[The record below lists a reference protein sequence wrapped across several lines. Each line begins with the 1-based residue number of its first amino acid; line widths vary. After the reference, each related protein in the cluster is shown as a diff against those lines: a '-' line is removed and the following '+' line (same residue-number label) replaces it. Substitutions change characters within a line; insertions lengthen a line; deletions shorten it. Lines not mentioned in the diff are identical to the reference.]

1 MATSTIKS
9 VEDLH
14 RYVFGL
20 DRGLSTIFR
29 GVRDSEK
36 HTLVP
41 SLGRGE
47 FPAFGDQ
54 SIIRNERRMFKLFRE
69 AALPYLS
76 FTPRNDWEW
85 LAIAQHH
92 GLPTRLLDWTTNPLV
107 ALYFAVEKEHDGDSA
122 IFVYTGTETVD
133 TDTMP
138 DPFAI
143 DKVFRYRPPHI
154 TQRIVAQSGLFT
166 VHNEPDKPFESP
178 QIKKIIIEKTER
190 REIKAQ
196 LYKCGISRK
205 TMFPGLDGLTSDIKW
220 LTYEMH

>member
-1 MATSTIKS
+1 MTTSTITS
-9 VEDLH
+9 IEDLH
-14 RYVFGL
+14 KYVFGFG
-20 DRGLSTIFR
+20 RGMSAIFR

-41 SLGRGE
+41 SLTRRK
-47 FPAFGDQ
+47 FAPFGDD
-54 SIIRNERRMFKLFRE
+54 SITRNERRMFKLFRE

-122 IFVYTGTETVD
+122 IYVYTGPETVD
-133 TDTMP
+133 TDAMP
-138 DPFAI
+138 NPFEI
-143 DKVFRYRPPHI
+143 DKVLRYRPPHI
-154 TQRIVAQSGLFT
+154 TPRIVAQSGLFT
-166 VHNEPDKPFESP
+166 IHNEPNNPFESP
-178 QIKKIIIEKTER
+178 KIEKLLIKGTMR

-196 LYKCGISRK
+196 LYKYGISRK
-205 TMFPGLDGLTSDIKW
+205 TLFPGLDGLASDLEW
-220 LTYEMH
+220 FHYEIH

>member
-1 MATSTIKS
+1 MTATILETI
-9 VEDLH
+9 EDLH
-14 RYVFGL
+14 KYVFGL
-20 DRGLSTIFR
+20 ERRLSLIFR

-36 HTLVP
+36 HALIP
-41 SLGRGE
+41 SLGRRKI
-47 FPAFGDQ
+47 PSFGDN
-54 SIIRNERRMFKLFRE
+54 SLVRNERRMFKLFKE

-122 IFVYTGTETVD
+122 IYVYSGTETVD

-138 DPFAI
+138 SPFDI
-143 DKVFRYRPPHI
+143 DKVLRYRPPHI
-154 TQRIVAQSGLFT
+154 TPRVVAQGGLFT

-178 QIKKIIIEKTER
+178 KIEKLIIKCKVR
-190 REIKAQ
+190 REMKAQ
-196 LYKCGISRK
+196 LYKYGISRK
-205 TMFPGLDGLTSDIKW
+205 TLFPGLDGLAADLDW
-220 LTYEMH
+220 LHFEMH